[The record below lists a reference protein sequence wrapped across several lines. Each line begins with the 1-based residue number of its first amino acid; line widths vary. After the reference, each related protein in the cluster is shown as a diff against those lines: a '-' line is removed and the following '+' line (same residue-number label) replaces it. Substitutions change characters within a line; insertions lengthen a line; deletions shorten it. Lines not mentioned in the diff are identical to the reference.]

1 MNKVRSRMDFNLP
14 ESKPEVMR
22 PINKDLVDKNKQD
35 LLNFFSVSP
44 KAKVAMAVSG
54 LGILLFFVSISTLSF
69 QNATLNNL
77 FPKDQSKAN
86 FQGQLPIHNPIEGP
100 GFLLQALQQQQ
111 SLKEFDLE
119 VQVQTATE
127 TASIMTAQ
135 IKFDPAMLEV
145 VSTDDQNSV
154 AQTWIDKSSN
164 NTEGV
169 VSLVSSFQKGIKL
182 DSAQKYVTITFKP
195 KGTGQTTI
203 SIDPTNSKIFRL
215 SDKKEITIQ
224 HDSLPIL
231 IKP

>member
-1 MNKVRSRMDFNLP
+1 MDFNLP

-22 PINKDLVDKNKQD
+22 PINRDLVDKNKQD
-35 LLNFFSVSP
+35 LLNFFNVSP

-86 FQGQLPIHNPIEGP
+86 FQGQLPVHNPIEGP
-100 GFLLQALQQQQ
+100 GFLLVMNQQQQ
-111 SLKEFDLE
+111 LSKTFDLE

-127 TASIMTAQ
+127 TASVMTAQ
-135 IKFDPAMLEV
+135 IKFDPAMLEL

-154 AQTWIDKSSN
+154 ATTWIDNTSN
-164 NTEGV
+164 NSEGV
-169 VSLVSSFQKGIKL
+169 ISLVSSFPRGIQL
-182 DSAQKYVTITFKP
+182 ETAQKYVTITFKP
-195 KGTGQTTI
+195 KGAGQTTI
-203 SIDPTNSKIFRL
+203 SVDQTNSKIFRL
-215 SDKKEITIQ
+215 SDKKEITMQ
-224 HDSLPIL
+224 YDSIPIV